1 LAAVVARQP
10 ILDKDKNVFAYELLF
25 RGGDPTSDNFDGD
38 KATAR
43 VISSALESIGFK
55 KLTEGKPAFI
65 NFTDKL
71 LKQGIPDLLAP
82 ESVYLEILENVKVD
96 DHLLYALKTYKEMGF
111 KIVLDDFVFSKN
123 LISLVELADFIKI
136 DFLAINGAERK
147 NIIESCQIYNP
158 NLKFL
163 GEKIETHAD
172 YMMAVKMGYCYFQGY
187 FFTKPEII
195 QTRESNSYEF
205 SFFKMME
212 ELNKEEPEFKTLEE
226 IVRSDFSMSYSLLRI
241 INSAHFGY
249 DVKSIRQ
256 AIVLLGVDKLRKW
269 SLLYFLKGLNSNK
282 PDVLFKTAVLRANFA
297 ESLSEYFSDDKS
309 NNLFVLGL
317 LSVIDGYLDRDI
329 ADVLEEISLF
339 GEFKQALISKEG
351 KLGDLLSLIESF
363 EKLNFK
369 QCQQYLEGYSLDYD
383 IISRKYINS
392 LEKSEEIIKA
402 FENY

>member
-1 LAAVVARQP
+1 MAAVVARQP
-10 ILDKDKNVFAYELLF
+10 ILDKNKNVFAYELLF
-25 RGGDPTSDNFDGD
+25 RGGDTGTENFDGD
-38 KATAR
+38 KATAQ
-43 VISSALESIGFK
+43 VISNTLESIGFK
-55 KLTEGKPAFI
+55 NLTEGKPAFI

-71 LKQGIPDLLAP
+71 LKQGIPDLLNP
-82 ESVYLEILENVKVD
+82 ENVYLEVLENVKVD
-96 DHLLYALKTYKEMGF
+96 SHLLYVLKTYKDRGF
-111 KIVLDDFVFSKN
+111 KIVLDDFIFSKN